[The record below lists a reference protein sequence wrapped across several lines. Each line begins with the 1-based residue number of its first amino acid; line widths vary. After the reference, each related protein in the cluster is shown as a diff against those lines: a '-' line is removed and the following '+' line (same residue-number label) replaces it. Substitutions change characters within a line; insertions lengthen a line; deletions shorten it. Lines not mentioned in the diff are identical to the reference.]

1 MIIIQYS
8 PGNTFIHKLHPLNKL
23 LWLLGFSIAVFLVQN
38 AWLSIAITLVLFL
51 LLFYLEKSV
60 LLRIRGFRL
69 ALFTSIFL
77 FLLQLIFNNNGP
89 ILLNLGVQW
98 LTITRQGLSNGLI
111 IAGRFL
117 SIILVSYLF
126 VLSTS
131 PNALAY
137 ALMRIGIPYRFGF
150 ILITALRL
158 VPILEDDAKTIY
170 RAQISRGVNIDTKK
184 ISKLWNLPRQYFTP
198 VLVSAL
204 AKVDALNF
212 SMEGRCFGKFP
223 NRTYLSQAKISP
235 KDIAV
240 ICLLTILLVICIL
253 Y

>member
-1 MIIIQYS
+1 VIKIQYS
-8 PGNTFIHKLHPLNKL
+8 PGNTFIHKLHPLTKL

-38 AWLSIAITLVLFL
+38 AWLSITITLVLIS

-60 LLRIRGFRL
+60 LRIRGFRL
-69 ALFTSIFL
+69 ALFTSLFL

-89 ILLNLGVQW
+89 ILLSLDVQW
-98 LTITRQGLSNGLI
+98 LTITRQGLSNGLT
-111 IAGRFL
+111 IASRFL

-131 PNALAY
+131 PNVLSY

-158 VPILEDDAKTIY
+158 APILEDDARTIY
-170 RAQISRGVNIDTKK
+170 RAQISRGVNIDTKC
-184 ISKLWNLPRQYFTP
+184 ISKLWLLPRQYFTP

-223 NRTYLSQAKISP
+223 NRTYLNHAKTGL
-235 KDIAV
+235 KDIAA
-240 ICLLTILLVICIL
+240 ICLLTILLVFCIL